1 MARIVHLPDGR
12 RLAIEDIG
20 EPNGKPV
27 FLLHGTPGSRLGPRP
42 RSIVLHQ
49 MGVRLIAFDRPGY
62 GGSDRKFGRTVA
74 DAAADVAALAD
85 MLDIRRFAVLGRS
98 GGGPHALACA
108 ALLPERTTRVAA
120 LVGLA
125 PSGVD
130 GLDWFAGM
138 TDANVAAFSA
148 ARLGYSAV
156 AELLE
161 PAAEEIRANPSRMID
176 QLHAD
181 LTESDRRVLA
191 DIGIRRMLVSNYA
204 EGLRHSAAGW
214 IDDVMALTSPW
225 GFDPGDIAIP
235 TRLWHAAEDRF
246 TPADHGVWLGDRI
259 PHAISEVAPGR
270 SHFDAIR
277 QLPKFIPWLA
287 GSLRRSFRQAAIQDL
302 G

>member
-1 MARIVHLPDGR
+1 LGQIEVRSAGR
-12 RLAIEDIG
+12 VLTIEDYG
-20 EPNGKPV
+20 EPNGKTV

-74 DAAADVAALAD
+74 DAAADVAAIAD
-85 MLDIRRFAVLGRS
+85 DLGIGQFAVLGRS

-108 ALLPERTTRVAA
+108 ALLADRTTKVAA

-138 TDANVAAFSA
+138 TEANVTEFSA
-148 ARLGYSAV
+148 ARLGHKVV
-156 AELLE
+156 AERLE
-161 PAAEEIRANPSRMID
+161 RAAKRIRANPSRMIE
-176 QLHAD
+176 QLYAD
-181 LTESDRRVLA
+181 LTESDRQVVA
-191 DIGIRRMLVSNYA
+191 DIGIRRMLVDNYA

-214 IDDVMALTSPW
+214 IDDVMAFTSPW
-225 GFDPGDIAIP
+225 GFDPGDIMVP
-235 TRLWHAAEDRF
+235 TLLWHGAEDRF
-246 TPADHGVWLGDRI
+246 TPPDHGVWLGDRI
-259 PHAISEVAPGR
+259 PDAISLVAPGG

-277 QLPKFIPWLA
+277 MLPNVIPWLIGQLC
-287 GSLRRSFRQAAIQDL
+287 GSVRRAATRDP